1 MIFVENTKE
10 EVNIAE
16 MYGEECTLP
25 KEKFI
30 KKYKVKENGL
40 TSKEADNLIKNI
52 GLNEVKQA

>member
-40 TSKEADNLIKNI
+40 TSKEADNLIKI
-52 GLNEVKQA
+52 

>member
-10 EVNIAE
+10 DVNISE

-30 KKYKVKENGL
+30 KKYIVCDEEKSRAIKFKK
-40 TSKEADNLIKNI
+40 TLIFHAI
-52 GLNEVKQA
+52 L